1 MHKFTAIFALLFIS
15 SGLLLNAQS
24 TGDSITAKELKTVFV
39 QVFEKKRTWLNS
51 PDAIAIIDSSLI
63 QPGNGLSF
71 LPALNTQ
78 AGVRMEE
85 RSPGSFRIAVRGSSL
100 RAPFGVR
107 NIKVYWNQIPLTDAG
122 NNTYFSILDPDLFQ
136 NIIVSKGPS
145 GGLYGAGTGG
155 VLLMNSNIRSKNTV
169 QHQSVFNSLGGYKHT
184 WDVQLVDKNLQQRFY
199 TSFWQQEGYR
209 DQSAV
214 KKQLVNYQL
223 DYQFKTSGQLN
234 LIAYYADLA
243 YQTPGGLTLKQY
255 SENPKQ
261 ARPAAGAF
269 KSAADQMATFHIK
282 TFGIG
287 TNLGNQWNGQWSWN
301 FINAFQSN
309 QITNPTIRNYEVRN
323 EPNFSSRGVIHFK
336 KNDFSL
342 DAGYEYQIGKF
353 DSKTFGNVKGKKD
366 TLQFTQNTSIQ
377 QLSSFFQSEF
387 TGLKNWNF
395 LLSGSLN
402 HYWTEYQ
409 NNEAIFSPR
418 FSIVRYLNKN
428 QNISFKIAQG
438 FSPPSIAEL
447 RPSTGAINYNLKA
460 EKGWNYELSY
470 RGQTQN
476 KQFHWEVNAY
486 QFELNE
492 TIVLRR
498 TADGAD
504 YFVNVGQTSQKGLEL
519 SLTYLVSSKLH
530 VLSTSSFQNYRFN
543 DYTNI
548 NKSYAGN
555 FLTGTSPFSQSV
567 FVSWSPFSKFNWT
580 NQYLFTDYLY
590 LNDANTDIL
599 PANKVWNSKIT
610 YAKTKGSLPFN
621 LWFSVDNILNEK
633 YTAGPDLN
641 AVGLRYYNA
650 SPLSNYSIGL
660 QVKLK

>member
-1 MHKFTAIFALLFIS
+1 MRKLSAIFTLLFIC
-15 SGLLLNAQS
+15 SGLFSKAQTTDS
-24 TGDSITAKELKTVFV
+24 TNVKELKTVYV

-51 PDAIAIIDSSLI
+51 PDAISIIDSNLI
-63 QPGNGLSF
+63 QPGSGLSF

-78 AGVRMEE
+78 AGIRMEE

-107 NIKVYWNQIPLTDAG
+107 NIKVYWNQMPITDAG

-136 NIIVSKGPS
+136 NITVSKGPS

-155 VLLMNSNIRSKNTV
+155 VILMNSSIKSINSV
-169 QHQSVFNSLGGYKHT
+169 QHQSVYNSLGGYKHT
-184 WDVQLVDKNLQQRFY
+184 WEIQLANKNVQQKFY
-199 TSFWQQEGYR
+199 SSFWQQEGYR

-214 KKQLVNYQL
+214 KKQLFNYQL
-223 DYQFKTSGQLN
+223 DYQFKTSGQLHV
-234 LIAYYADLA
+234 IAYYADLE

-255 SENPKQ
+255 TEDPKQ

-269 KSAADQMATFHIK
+269 KSAADQLATFHIK
-282 TFGIG
+282 TIGLG

-301 FINAFQSN
+301 FINTFQNN
-309 QITNPTIRNYEVRN
+309 QITNPTIRNYEIRN
-323 EPNFSSRGVIHFK
+323 EPNISSRGVIHFR

-353 DSKTFGNVKGKKD
+353 DSQTYGNSKGKKD
-366 TLQFTQNTSIQ
+366 TLQFVQNTSIQ
-377 QLSSFFQSEF
+377 QLSSFFQSEYS
-387 TGLKNWNF
+387 GIKNWTF

-418 FSIVRYLNKN
+418 LSIFRYLNKN
-428 QNISFKIAQG
+428 QNISFKLAHG

-447 RPSTGAINYNLKA
+447 RPSTGSINYNLRA

-470 RGQTQN
+470 RGQTNN
-476 KQFHWEVNAY
+476 KQFHWEMNAY

-504 YFVNVGQTSQKGLEL
+504 YFVNVGQTSQKGIEL
-519 SLTYLVSSKLH
+519 SLTYLLTPKLQ
-530 VLSTSSFQNYRFN
+530 VLSASSFQNYRFN

-555 FLTGTSPFSQSV
+555 FLTGTSPFSQSI
-567 FVSWSPFSKFNWT
+567 FVAWTPNTQFNWT
-580 NQYLFTDYLY
+580 NQYLFTDYIY

-599 PANKVWNSKIT
+599 PASRVWNSKIT
-610 YAKTKGSLPFN
+610 YSRTKGKLPFN
-621 LWFSVDNILNEK
+621 FWISLDNILNEK
-633 YTAGPDLN
+633 YSAGPDLN
-641 AVGLRYYNA
+641 AVGSRYYNA
-650 SPLSNYSIGL
+650 SPLRNYSIGL

>member
-1 MHKFTAIFALLFIS
+1 MKTRKFSVLVILLSIGFFAKGQNL
-15 SGLLLNAQS
+15 
-24 TGDSITAKELKTVFV
+24 DSLYSRELKTVV
-39 QVFEKKRTWLNS
+39 VKAFEKNRTWLNS
-51 PDAIAIIDSSLI
+51 PDAIAIIDSNI
-63 QPGNGLSF
+63 IKIGNTNSF
-71 LPALNTQ
+71 LPALNSQ
-78 AGVRMEE
+78 AGIRMEE

-107 NIKVYWNQIPLTDAG
+107 NVKVYWNQIPFTDAG
-122 NNTYFSILDPDLFQ
+122 NNSYFSILDPDLFQ
-136 NIIVSKGPS
+136 NIVVSKGPS

-155 VLLMNSNIRSKNTV
+155 VILLNSQNSDKNSI
-169 QHQSVFNSLGGYKHT
+169 QHQSMYHSLGGFKQT
-184 WDVQLVDKNLQQRFY
+184 WDINLASKSVQQKLY

-214 KKQLVNYQL
+214 KKQLVNYQFN
-223 DYQFKTSGQLN
+223 YQFGTSGQIN

-243 YQTPGGLTLKQY
+243 YQTPGGLTLKQFT
-255 SENPKQ
+255 ENPKQ

-287 TNLGNQWNGQWSWN
+287 TNVGNQWNGNWSWN
-301 FINAFQSN
+301 FINAFQNN
-309 QITNPTIRNYEVRN
+309 QVINPTIRNYEIRS
-323 EPNFSSRGVIHFK
+323 EPNFSSRTVIHFK
-336 KNDFSL
+336 KEGFSL
-342 DAGYEYQIGKF
+342 DAGYEYQMGKF
-353 DSKTFGNVKGKKD
+353 DSQTFGNIKGRKD

-377 QLSSFFQSEF
+377 QLSSFFQSEYA
-387 TGLKNWNF
+387 GLENWNF

-418 FSIVRYLNKN
+418 LSIIRYLNKN
-428 QNISFKIAQG
+428 QNISFKIANG

-447 RPSTGAINYNLKA
+447 RPSTGTINYKLKA

-470 RGQTQN
+470 RGQTN
-476 KQFHWEVNAY
+476 DKRFHWELNAY

-492 TIVLRR
+492 TIALRR

-504 YFVNVGQTSQKGLEL
+504 YYVNVGQTSQKGLEL
-519 SLTYLVSSKLH
+519 SLNYLASSHLQFF
-530 VLSTSSFQNYRFN
+530 TASSFQNYRFK
-543 DYTNI
+543 DYTSLT
-548 NKSYAGN
+548 KSYTGN
-555 FLTGTSPFSQSV
+555 FLTGTSPFSQSFLV
-567 FVSWSPFSKFNWT
+567 LWSPLPNINWS

-599 PANKVWNSKIT
+599 PASRIWNSKIT
-610 YAKTKGSLPFN
+610 YSHQTGKLPYR
-621 LWFSVDNILNEK
+621 LWMSVDNLLNEN
-633 YTAGPDLN
+633 YSAGPDLN

-650 SPLSNYSIGL
+650 SPLRNFSIGL
-660 QVKLK
+660 QVQLN